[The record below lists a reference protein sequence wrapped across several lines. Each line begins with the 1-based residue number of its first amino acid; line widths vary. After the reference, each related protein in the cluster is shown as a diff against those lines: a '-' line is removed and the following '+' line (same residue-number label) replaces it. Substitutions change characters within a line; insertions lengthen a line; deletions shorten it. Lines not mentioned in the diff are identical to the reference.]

1 MHLISNVIRAKMKTK
16 TKLVLSICR
25 FCKIYSDTS
34 KIPES
39 SKKKNLNSLHNGNH
53 LHSIYKY
60 LQSIYIVFGIISIL
74 EMI

>member
-1 MHLISNVIRAKMKTK
+1 MHLISNVILAKTKTK

-25 FCKIYSDTS
+25 FCKIYSQTQ
-34 KIPES
+34 IPES